1 MAHATNLHHG
11 AVVFTRHQTAGRGQ
25 HGRTW
30 HSPPGVLT
38 ASFILDRLPTAQ
50 LPGLS
55 LAVGLAVIYA
65 VEDLLS
71 EQQGKLRLKWANDV
85 LIEERKL
92 AGILCEATSRSSSGN
107 SRVVVGIGLN
117 RCIDF
122 AKAGLA
128 TDRVGNAISLHQIS
142 SMVPEELSL
151 LERLRHYLMQVSDIL
166 SQRSDSLE
174 SSGIAAFLPELH
186 QRDILRDRSV
196 ILELVGEHISGRAV
210 GFDPQGRLLLRL
222 PNDEVKAFASGR
234 VIWWGVGNRE

>member
-1 MAHATNLHHG
+1 
-11 AVVFTRHQTAGRGQ
+11 
-25 HGRTW
+25 
-30 HSPPGVLT
+30 
-38 ASFILDRLPTAQ
+38 
-50 LPGLS
+50 

-71 EQQGKLRLKWANDV
+71 NQQGKLRLKWANDV

-122 AKAGLA
+122 AQVGLA
-128 TDRVGNAISLHQIS
+128 ADRVGNAISLHQIS

-151 LERLRHYLMQVSDIL
+151 LERLRHYLMQVSAIL
-166 SQRSDSLE
+166 SQRRGAPD

-196 ILELVGEHISGRAV
+196 ILELVGEHISGQAV

-234 VIWWGVGNRE
+234 VIWWGVGNQE